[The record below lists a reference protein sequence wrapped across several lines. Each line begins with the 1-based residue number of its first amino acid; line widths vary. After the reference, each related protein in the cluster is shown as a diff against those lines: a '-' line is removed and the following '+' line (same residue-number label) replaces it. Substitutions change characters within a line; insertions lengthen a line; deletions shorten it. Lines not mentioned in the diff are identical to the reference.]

1 MDFIISSY
9 NCRGLPKSNKKLL
22 LRPDIGELLEK
33 SHIVALQET
42 WYAKQ
47 NLKSLNS
54 LHKDFTGVGA
64 ATIDESLKVYHGH
77 YPGGVSLLW
86 RKELSKHIRKLEFN
100 SDWGVAIEISLETC
114 KFVILN
120 IYMPYQC
127 AENKEQYFDNLWN
140 INSFIESIQNTNFMI
155 IGDWNA
161 NLRENGNSLFGPTM
175 LDFCNENNLVVS
187 TKSLLPPKSYSH
199 ISTRKDNLFKTWI
212 DHVVSSND
220 LHLAINNIE
229 ILYNVTDDD
238 HIPFMVDINV
248 DIIPK
253 VTNETNDLASRINW
267 NNIKDPEL
275 QKYHKNTAE
284 NLEAISLPI
293 DALSCKNQKCTNE
306 SHRQE
311 LNGFYNAITN
321 ALDKA
326 ASHLNSNIN
335 KGFVQRPGWTE
346 YVSDLY
352 DYSKT
357 CRQHWLDS
365 NEPRHG
371 TIHEN
376 YVRSRTRFKYALR
389 FITKNENQMRK
400 EALARNLSNK
410 KITKF
415 WKEISATNNC
425 KTPLPDNIEN
435 ANGPKEIVKLWKNHF
450 QEIFNCLSPKEENSL
465 SYNLEDSINNISI
478 SACMVK
484 NAIKDLELNKSCG
497 LDGIMAEHLK
507 YASPRLYYLLSMCLT
522 GFFIHGFL
530 PDSMLAVVIAPVIKD
545 KAGIINA
552 KDNYR
557 PIALANTISKVV
569 EKIML
574 ARMETHLLTQPN
586 QFGFKKKHGTDQ
598 CIFALK
604 ELINKYKSKGSCV
617 YTCFL
622 DASKAFDRVS
632 HTKLFKKLSERGI
645 PGYLLRI
652 LVFWYLNQTMC
663 IRWGSEISETFLVT
677 NGIRQ
682 GSILAPHLFK
692 IYVDGLSII
701 LNSFK
706 IGCSVSN
713 IIINHLMYAD
723 DIVLISPSSA
733 GLKVLMEACL
743 KFGLAN
749 DIKFNSKK
757 SAILPFLP
765 EDKKNFRIPTFT
777 LNNEHV
783 PTVDSFKY
791 LGHILSTN
799 GSDDLDIQRQRKK
812 IYAQG
817 NSILR
822 KFKMCSIEVK
832 VMLFRTYCT
841 PLYTAH
847 LWTNYTKRS
856 LTEFY
861 IAYHNIMKLFI
872 GFTKSEH
879 NRPLCVKYNIPH
891 GPALIRNFI
900 NRFICRLKESQNK
913 LICAINNSDC
923 SIESPLRKKWFSLL
937 HT

>member
-1 MDFIISSY
+1 M
-9 NCRGLPKSNKKLL
+9 R
-22 LRPDIGELLEK
+22 
-33 SHIVALQET
+33 
-42 WYAKQ
+42 
-47 NLKSLNS
+47 
-54 LHKDFTGVGA
+54 
-64 ATIDESLKVYHGH
+64 
-77 YPGGVSLLW
+77 
-86 RKELSKHIRKLEFN
+86 
-100 SDWGVAIEISLETC
+100 
-114 KFVILN
+114 
-120 IYMPYQC
+120 
-127 AENKEQYFDNLWN
+127 
-140 INSFIESIQNTNFMI
+140 IQH
-155 IGDWNA
+155 
-161 NLRENGNSLFGPTM
+161 
-175 LDFCNENNLVVS
+175 
-187 TKSLLPPKSYSH
+187 H
-199 ISTRKDNLFKTWI
+199 IS
-212 DHVVSSND
+212 
-220 LHLAINNIE
+220 
-229 ILYNVTDDD
+229 
-238 HIPFMVDINV
+238 
-248 DIIPK
+248 
-253 VTNETNDLASRINW
+253 
-267 NNIKDPEL
+267 
-275 QKYHKNTAE
+275 
-284 NLEAISLPI
+284 
-293 DALSCKNQKCTNE
+293 
-306 SHRQE
+306 
-311 LNGFYNAITN
+311 
-321 ALDKA
+321 
-326 ASHLNSNIN
+326 
-335 KGFVQRPGWTE
+335 
-346 YVSDLY
+346 
-352 DYSKT
+352 
-357 CRQHWLDS
+357 
-365 NEPRHG
+365 
-371 TIHEN
+371 
-376 YVRSRTRFKYALR
+376 
-389 FITKNENQMRK
+389 
-400 EALARNLSNK
+400 
-410 KITKF
+410 
-415 WKEISATNNC
+415 
-425 KTPLPDNIEN
+425 
-435 ANGPKEIVKLWKNHF
+435 
-450 QEIFNCLSPKEENSL
+450 
-465 SYNLEDSINNISI
+465 LEDSINNISL

-484 NAIKDLELNKSCG
+484 NLIKDLELNKSCG
-497 LDGIMAEHLK
+497 LDGIMTEHLK

-622 DASKAFDRVS
+622 DASKAFDRVC
-632 HTKLFKKLSERGI
+632 HTKLFKKLSECGI

-652 LVFWYLNQTMC
+652 LVFWYSNQTMC

-677 NGIRQ
+677 NGVRQ

-713 IIINHLMYAD
+713 FIINHLMYAD

-765 EDKKNFRIPTFT
+765 EDKKNFRIPAFT

-847 LWTNYTKRS
+847 LWINYTKRS
-856 LTEFY
+856 LAEFY